1 MRYLDHVQR
10 RVGRLLKE
18 NTRVARHYNVTITP
32 DQKASKKVSITWTF
46 EPVAGTMM
54 THPGVYCL
62 RSNVLDWDAET
73 MWKTCITLTDAE
85 AVFRALKSELGLRP
99 IFHQKE
105 HRADGHL
112 FIPVLAYQAVQ
123 VLRTP
128 MKKAGYH
135 DNWTA
140 LRRILGTLQR
150 TTTTFTRRDGKTLHV
165 RKTATAD
172 ADQAAI
178 YQAMGI
184 APPHRNVRKTVI

>member
-1 MRYLDHVQR
+1 
-10 RVGRLLKE
+10 
-18 NTRVARHYNVTITP
+18 
-32 DQKASKKVSITWTF
+32 
-46 EPVAGTMM
+46 MM

-62 RSNVLDWDAET
+62 RSNVLDRDAET
-73 MWKTCITLTDAE
+73 MWKTYITLTDAE

-135 DNWTA
+135 DNWIS

-150 TTTTFTRRDGKTLHV
+150 TTTTFTRRGGKTLHV

-172 ADQAAI
+172 ADQLAI

-184 APPHRNVRKTVI
+184 APPHRNVHKTLI